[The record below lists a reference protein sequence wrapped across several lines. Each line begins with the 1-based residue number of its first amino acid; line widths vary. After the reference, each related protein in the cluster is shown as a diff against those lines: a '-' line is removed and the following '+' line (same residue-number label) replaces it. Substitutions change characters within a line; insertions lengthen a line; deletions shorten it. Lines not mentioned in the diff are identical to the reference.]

1 MHVAILTATRQSPY
15 GLQSV
20 AKVILSKPCALA
32 LSDRRGS
39 DVKAGAGHGFVVPG
53 AKARIEFIYQ
63 APLPCVRIL
72 ALPVAVDG
80 GTDPH
85 EQQKTEPAEIEN
97 QVGVAEDQPDHGQP
111 AASLT
116 SSRDCRRAMWP
127 VTIAT
132 MAPTRMNPRTKD
144 ATPAA
149 RLTMDSAFTP
159 FTAGAD
165 AGGRCAVPGVSI
177 G

>member
-111 AASLT
+111 PLSLVLAI
-116 SSRDCRRAMWP
+116 CRRAMWP